1 MPLDNSYLLGSKGIL
16 FIKKVMENNFDKNVI
31 LINEELDLKHHGWFT
46 IKYEYLPRKYFILFE
61 GEFNTFNIRIV
72 NKDEGFIALKQ
83 LVDYKNN
90 LLAEDI
96 TSAIMKMKEKIDNSI
111 NFYKLIDDKLF
122 QQNDGQYKRVKGW

>member
-1 MPLDNSYLLGSKGIL
+1 MPLDNSYLLGSKGFS
-16 FIKKVMENNFDKNVI
+16 FIKKVMETNFEESVI

-46 IKYEYLPRKYFILFE
+46 IKYEYLPKKYFITIE

-83 LVDYKNN
+83 LVDYENN
-90 LLAEDI
+90 LSTEDI
-96 TSAIMKMKEKIDNSI
+96 TSSIIKMKDNIDNII

-122 QQNDGQYKRVKGW
+122 QQDGGKYKRVKGW